1 MNNQP
6 LICFQNPGLIPIE
19 AITTA
24 GVSAKDS
31 DDAIGEFGTG
41 LKYAICTILRLGGSI
56 TIYRGLQPLSF
67 QCWPTEIR
75 GKTFQI
81 VHLDNGVDRLQPLGF
96 TLDYGK
102 NWEPWMAYRELHSNT
117 LDEQGIITSE
127 HLEPAE
133 GMTTIYVRSEPL
145 FEAGYCEREKIFL
158 QDKPNWRA
166 EYGATIVEIIDK
178 PNQTFYFRGI
188 KAGIFSKPSPFT
200 FNIIG
205 PKGLTEDR
213 TYDGLKAARAVGL
226 ACPTIEDAYFQSR
239 LMPSHFTSNER
250 PGERFVDML
259 DMDWSQPVSE
269 AFLTRCE
276 TLFARNLAAL
286 PQSARN
292 LWRRHRPEPK
302 EIPANLELSLVQDKM
317 LDKAKNYLHLLGYR
331 MEDIE
336 RYPIYMRDLGE
347 NVMGLAD
354 REQQCIVLGTLAFE
368 HGTKQ
373 VCSTLHEEFVH
384 LHHRLND
391 LTYSMQTHLFNQI
404 ASLMEEHVFQEP
416 L

>member
-1 MNNQP
+1 MNQP
-6 LICFQNPGLIPIE
+6 LITFQNPGLIPIE

-24 GVSAKDS
+24 GVSAKDT

-67 QCWPTEIR
+67 QCWPSEIR

-102 NWEPWMAYRELHSNT
+102 NWAPWMAYRELHSNT
-117 LDEQGIITSE
+117 LDEQGVITSE

-145 FEAGYCEREKIFL
+145 FEAGYCERENIFL
-158 QDKPNWRA
+158 TGKADWHSER
-166 EYGATIVEIIDK
+166 GSCIVEIHDR
-178 PNQTFYFRGI
+178 PSQHFYFRGI
-188 KAGIFSKPSPFT
+188 KAGTFARRPPFT
-200 FNIIG
+200 FNILG

-213 TYDGLKAARAVGL
+213 TYDGLKASRAVGM
-226 ACPTIEDAYFQSR
+226 TIPLIDDAYFQSK
-239 LMPSHFTSNER
+239 LMPSHFSADEK
-250 PGERFVDML
+250 PGDRFIDML
-259 DMDWSQPVSE
+259 DMDWAQPASD
-269 AFLTRCE
+269 AFIARCE
-276 TLFARNLAAL
+276 TLFARNIAAL
-286 PQSARN
+286 PTSARN
-292 LWRRHRPEPK
+292 ILRRHRPEPI
-302 EIPANLELSLVQDKM
+302 EAPANLPLSVVQQKM

-336 RYPIYMRDLGE
+336 RYPIHMRDLGE
-347 NVMGLAD
+347 TCMGLAD
-354 REQQCIVLGTLAFE
+354 REQQLIVLGTLAFE

-384 LHHRLND
+384 LHHGLND

-404 ASLMEEHVFQEP
+404 ASLMEEHVFKEP